1 MLVIVILRRCRLL
14 DCKTGI
20 NSQTNTD
27 RTPLVPLYEAVGKN
41 ILNAR
46 ANDRAVVVQFMLEHG
61 ANANAQVQ
69 GTIPLHL
76 ASMYGRS
83 DVTRLLIEHGAK
95 VETKD
100 SRDRPTLQLAST
112 D

>member
-1 MLVIVILRRCRLL
+1 ML
-14 DCKTGI
+14 D
-20 NSQTNTD
+20 
-27 RTPLVPLYEAVGKN
+27 
-41 ILNAR
+41 AR
-46 ANDRAVVVQFMLEHG
+46 ANDRAVVVRFMLEHG
-61 ANANAQVQ
+61 ANANARVQ